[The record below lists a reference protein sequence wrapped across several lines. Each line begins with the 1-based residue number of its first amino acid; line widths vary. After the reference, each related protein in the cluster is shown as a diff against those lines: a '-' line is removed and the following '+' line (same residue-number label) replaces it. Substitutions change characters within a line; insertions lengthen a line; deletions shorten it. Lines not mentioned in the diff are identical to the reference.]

1 MWAKGFLSL
10 RDVRLELGK
19 LNVLVGPNASGKSN
33 VVRAFE
39 LLRAHAREAPVLKG
53 FEGAWR
59 LIFGFNKAG
68 RAEVGVEADL
78 AGRHT
83 SFILRFGFDGYEEEA
98 LLEGKR
104 LLYHQGL
111 SMIFEYLEAG
121 GTAKRRYITGG
132 SVQYYGMYV
141 SKSALSELPN
151 NVHPALRELADLLK
165 NVVVLS
171 PSPGRVREPA
181 LLGVKESGREG
192 EGLATLLLQMYLKE
206 KDTFEVVEE
215 VVRSLAPHVRRIVP
229 TIETVGGEHRATMLV
244 EEEGLGRVPLSNVSD
259 GTLRLIALAVALYGG
274 ARVVALEEP
283 ENCVHPRLLET
294 LVDAVREA
302 PAQAVVT
309 THSPH
314 LLDHVEPEEVY
325 LVVREGLETKVRK
338 LSETREVEAVK
349 GFLRE
354 GRSAKLGTPAC
365 WARGCERT
373 RPSGGPR
380 PSRAREA
387 RAEGAAR

>member
-1 MWAKGFLSL
+1 MWAKDFLSL

-33 VVRAFE
+33 VIRTLE
-39 LLRAHAREAPVLKG
+39 LLKAHAREAPVLKG

-59 LIFGFNKAG
+59 LIFGFDKAG
-68 RAEVGVEADL
+68 RAEVGMKADL

-83 SFILRFGFDGYEEEA
+83 SFVLRFGVDGYEEEA

-141 SKSALSELPN
+141 SKSALSELPDN
-151 NVHPALRELADLLK
+151 MHPALRELADLLK

-192 EGLATLLLQMYLKE
+192 EGLSTLLLQMYLKE

-244 EEEGLGRVPLSNVSD
+244 EEGLGRVPLSNLSD

-274 ARVVALEEP
+274 ACVVALEEP

-294 LVDAVREA
+294 LVDAMREA
-302 PAQAVVT
+302 PAQVVVT
-309 THSPH
+309 THSPY

-325 LVVREGLETKVRK
+325 LVVREGPETKVRK
-338 LSETREVEAVK
+338 LSETREVEVVK
-349 GFLRE
+349 RFLRE
-354 GRSAKLGTPAC
+354 GGTLG
-365 WARGCERT
+365 
-373 RPSGGPR
+373 
-380 PSRAREA
+380 EA
-387 RAEGAAR
+387 WYAGLLGEGV